1 MFKSTFSVFGLCLL
15 SLTFFFGSF
24 TAAQAQACSQPS
36 NLTSG
41 VLAGGTVE
49 LSWSAVSGAVS
60 YVVQYRVGATGL
72 WTSGGVVTTTNRVL
86 TGLLP
91 STVYTWRVR
100 ANCSVFSSVATF
112 NSGGG
117 VGGNTACSQPSNLDA
132 FVDSPTSATFSWAP
146 IEGAL
151 FYTVQY
157 RAGTIGAWTNAGS
170 LSATELSVGGLLEN
184 TEYQWRVKASCSVF
198 SSIAT
203 FSTGAGGSGNTE
215 CSQPSNQ
222 EAIALSNTSVQL
234 NWAPILEAFNYT
246 VQYRVGLT
254 GAWVVVGP
262 VIGTTV
268 TLNGLAQN
276 TTYYWQVK
284 ASCSVFSSEA
294 IFITGSTAGGGGTGG
309 GGSTS
314 CSAPSNTNVLAVF
327 PTSAQVNWEAQS
339 GALNYTVQYRLQLG
353 GSYVTVGTVTT
364 ASATITG
371 LQPGVSYVW
380 RVKANCSPYGSD
392 IQFSTPFSMQGGS
405 ANRNIAGN
413 AVTDLQ
419 VWPNPAANAV
429 EIRIPATGA
438 QMFILN
444 STGQVVSHETLTD
457 LQSTVNVSN
466 LTNGLY
472 FVRLQY
478 DNGQSQTTKLTVA
491 K

>member
-1 MFKSTFSVFGLCLL
+1 MFKSTSSLFSLCLL
-15 SLTFFFGSF
+15 CIGLFGSITF
-24 TAAQAQACSQPS
+24 AQAQGCSQPS
-36 NLTSG
+36 NLNSS

-49 LSWSAVSGAVS
+49 LSWSAIGGATS
-60 YVVQYRVGATGL
+60 YVVQYRVGATGT
-72 WTSGGVVTTTNRVL
+72 WTAGGTVTTPNRVL

-91 STVYTWRVR
+91 ETVYTWRVR
-100 ANCSVFSSVATF
+100 ANCSTFSSVATF

-132 FVDSPTSATFSWAP
+132 FVDSPTSATLSWSP

-157 RAGTIGAWTNAGS
+157 RAGTIGPWTNAGS
-170 LSATELSVGGLLEN
+170 LSATELSVGGLLESV
-184 TEYQWRVKASCSVF
+184 EYQWRVKASCSVY

-203 FSTGAGGSGNTE
+203 FNTGAGGNGGNTE

-222 EAIALSNTSVQL
+222 EAIALSETSVQL
-234 NWAPILEAFNYT
+234 SWSAIQEAFNYT
-246 VQYRVGLT
+246 VQYRVGLS
-254 GAWVVVGP
+254 GPWVVVGP
-262 VIGTTV
+262 VTGTTL
-268 TLNGLAQN
+268 TLNGLATN

-294 IFITGSTAGGGGTGG
+294 IFTTGGTGTGGG

-314 CSAPSNTNVLAVF
+314 CSAPSNTNTNVVM
-327 PTSAQVNWEAQS
+327 PTSAQVSWEPES
-339 GALNYTVQYRLQLG
+339 GALNYTVQYRSIFG
-353 GSYVTVGTVTT
+353 GSYITVGTVTT

-371 LQPGVSYVW
+371 LQAGREYVW

-392 IQFSTPFSMQGGS
+392 VQFSTPFSMKSGNV
-405 ANRNIAGN
+405 NRVAGV
-413 AVTDLQ
+413 ATTDLQ
-419 VWPNPAANAV
+419 VWPNPAAEVV
-429 EIRIPATGA
+429 EIRVPATGG
-438 QMFILN
+438 QLFILN
-444 STGQVVSHETLTD
+444 STGQVVSHETVTD
-457 LQSTVNVSN
+457 LQSSINVAN

-491 K
+491 R